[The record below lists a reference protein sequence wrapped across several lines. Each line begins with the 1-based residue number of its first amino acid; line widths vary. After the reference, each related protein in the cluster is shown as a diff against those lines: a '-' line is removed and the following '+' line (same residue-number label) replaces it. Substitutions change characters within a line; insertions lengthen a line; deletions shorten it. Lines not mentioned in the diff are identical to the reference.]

1 MNTNELNF
9 VEKIKDH
16 PFNYD
21 KKLLNALKL
30 NVVSQVSRPML
41 NELAEIYM
49 LVNPSYNIKMLNIS
63 CASCVLTFLKDLA
76 NIYFRLAAEYE
87 ANEVIN
93 LNTIEPTII
102 VEPNDSPITIVGDV
116 VTEDILGEDL
126 DVISTVEIADEE
138 DSTPTI
144 KKRGRPFKTQQ

>member
-41 NELAEIYM
+41 YELAEIYM
-49 LVNPSYNIKMLNIS
+49 LVNPKYDVRMLNLS
-63 CASCVLTFLKDLA
+63 CAVCVLTFLKDLA

-87 ANEVIN
+87 AEEVVILPTIEDTTTVEVVIN
-93 LNTIEPTII
+93 AESITGDIVTTDI
-102 VEPNDSPITIVGDV
+102 VEA
-116 VTEDILGEDL
+116 DL
-126 DVISTVEIADEE
+126 DMISNNELQETEA
-138 DSTPTI
+138 TPTI